1 MATKLKLL
9 GAFLALA
16 GLGFIGAGIFAF
28 SKVQDGAHAL
38 QAFSAAQNVTLTY
51 DENGVLIDRGTAEG
65 AQGIMDLLQNDW
77 GYKVVKSEMDP
88 NDPLVNTG
96 SEYMYQMALV
106 AYHTL
111 NGTTTVT
118 LPEDVD
124 YNGTTYKAGT
134 YEVATEGK
142 YWSDFDRLNPL
153 EGAARGQVWTGTAH
167 ALIAELGVGS
177 VTASTLQ
184 MGYGVS
190 GLLGGLGLV
199 FLVTGGVLFWMA
211 IGSTKPAL
219 KGAPV
224 IETIDEPVKA

>member
-1 MATKLKLL
+1 MANKLKLL

-16 GLGFIGAGIFAF
+16 GIGFIGAGIFAF
-28 SKVQDGAHAL
+28 SKVQDGAHSL

-51 DENGVLIDRGTAEG
+51 DENGVLIDRGTVEG
-65 AQGIMDLLQNDW
+65 AQGIMNLLQKDW

-96 SEYMYQMALV
+96 SEYMYQMAMV

-111 NGTTTVT
+111 NGSTKVT
-118 LPEDVD
+118 LPEDVE
-124 YNGTTYKAGT
+124 YNGKTYKAGT
-134 YEVATEGK
+134 YEVATDGR
-142 YWSDFDRLNPL
+142 YWADFDRMDPL
-153 EGAARGQVWTGTAH
+153 QGPARSLAWSPTAH

-190 GLLGGLGLV
+190 GLLAGLGLV
-199 FLVTGGVLFWMA
+199 FIVTGGLLLWMA
-211 IGSTKPAL
+211 FGSTKPAL
-219 KGAPV
+219 KEAPS

>member
-16 GLGFIGAGIFAF
+16 GLGFIAGGIFAF
-28 SKVQDGAHAL
+28 SKVQAGSTSL
-38 QAFSAAQNVTLTY
+38 QDFSAAQNVTLTY
-51 DENGVLIDRGTAEG
+51 DENGVLVDRGTAEG
-65 AQGIMDLLQNDW
+65 AQGIMDLLQKDW
-77 GYKVVKSEMDP
+77 GYSVVSSEMDP

-111 NGTTTVT
+111 NGSTEVT
-118 LPEDVD
+118 LTEDVE
-124 YNGTTYKAGT
+124 YNGETFKAGT
-134 YEVATEGK
+134 YDVPTEGK
-142 YWSDFDRLNPL
+142 YWADFDRMHPL
-153 EGAARGQVWTGTAH
+153 EGPARAQAWSPTAH

-177 VTASTLQ
+177 VTSSTLQ

-199 FLVTGGVLFWMA
+199 LLVSGAAVFWIATGV
-211 IGSTKPAL
+211 SKTAL
-219 KGAPV
+219 QGELAV
-224 IETIDEPVKA
+224 ANTDEPVKV

>member
-1 MATKLKLL
+1 MANKLKLL

-16 GLGFIGAGIFAF
+16 GIGFIGAGIFAF
-28 SKVQDGAHAL
+28 SKVQAGAHSL
-38 QAFSAAQNVTLTY
+38 QAFSEAQNVTLTY
-51 DENGVLIDRGTAEG
+51 DESGVLTDRGTVEG
-65 AQGIMDLLQNDW
+65 AQGIMSLLQDDW
-77 GYKVVKSEMDP
+77 GYAVVASEMDP

-118 LPEDVD
+118 LPEDVE
-124 YNGTTYKAGT
+124 YNGEVFKAGT
-134 YEVATEGK
+134 YEVETDGK
-142 YWSDFDRLNPL
+142 YWADFDRLNPL
-153 EGAARGQVWTGTAH
+153 EGAARAQVWTGTAH

-190 GLLGGLGLV
+190 GLLGGLGLI

-219 KGAPV
+219 KEAPS
-224 IETIDEPVKA
+224 IETIGEPVKA